1 MASHCPRS
9 QMNASEHFASTW
21 SKRNRHQLFHSALA
35 HIHPTTKRLTTLQL
49 AGSEDVKTV
58 SGKEYKNITE
68 RGFSAAPVKK
78 THRPAAVTC
87 GVSSRD
93 GSPNSFTCA
102 RRGNG
107 RIQAGDFFSNS
118 THTDDSWLSV
128 TTLPARLVTGSL
140 SCFAATRSR
149 RSVALEMTVTEY

>member
-9 QMNASEHFASTW
+9 QMNASGHFASTW

-35 HIHPTTKRLTTLQL
+35 HIQPTTRRLTTLQL

-58 SGKEYKNITE
+58 AGKEYKNITE
-68 RGFSAAPVKK
+68 RGFSAAPVRRR
-78 THRPAAVTC
+78 TDQPPLPVECLAGMALRIISLTRGAETGA
-87 GVSSRD
+87 S
-93 GSPNSFTCA
+93 
-102 RRGNG
+102 RRGT
-107 RIQAGDFFSNS
+107 FSQNS

-128 TTLPARLVTGSL
+128 TTLPARLATGSL
-140 SCFAATRSR
+140 SCFAATRPR